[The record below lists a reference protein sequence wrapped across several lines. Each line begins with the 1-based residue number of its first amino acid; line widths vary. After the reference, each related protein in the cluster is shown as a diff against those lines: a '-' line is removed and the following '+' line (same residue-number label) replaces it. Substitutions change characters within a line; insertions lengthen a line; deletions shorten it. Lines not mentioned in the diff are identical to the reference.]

1 MFHSATLRAK
11 AIYTICWNAGN
22 GDSARYKGMQPEEIK
37 YKLFL
42 IGLNRTSTDL
52 FYARR
57 MNFKRSYKTRRTCD
71 LFHIYTESVSECF
84 SRGTKSTATVN
95 DPHCTALYTATQR
108 TPTSRVCSWQQHT
121 QYFASWP
128 SCRRRRVRC

>member
-57 MNFKRSYKTRRTCD
+57 MNFKRSYKHAELATYFIYTRRV
-71 LFHIYTESVSECF
+71 F
-84 SRGTKSTATVN
+84 RN
-95 DPHCTALYTATQR
+95 ALAEE
-108 TPTSRVCSWQQHT
+108 PSPQQ
-121 QYFASWP
+121 Q
-128 SCRRRRVRC
+128 